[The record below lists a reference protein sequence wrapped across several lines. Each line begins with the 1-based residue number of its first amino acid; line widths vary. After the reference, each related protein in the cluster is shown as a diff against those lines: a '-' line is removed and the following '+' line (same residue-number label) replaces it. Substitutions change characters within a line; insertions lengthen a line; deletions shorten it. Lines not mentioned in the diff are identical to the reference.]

1 VTARFC
7 AAVLIALVA
16 LAPPALA
23 QSGGAKAQKQ
33 PPAASAPKENPG
45 PPPGRLI
52 DRTKFDPMNQI
63 AMASEQG
70 NELRTLRAAGL
81 RTVRAPELV
90 AYLNTIVDR
99 LLSKSRVP
107 HVPVRLV
114 IAAED
119 EPNAECG
126 PNGTIKIKL
135 GLIWAVQNEDE
146 IAFILAHEMSHI
158 LLRHHDRNWGD
169 QARHYLMQGAVA
181 AQDSMKVISSF
192 KGQGQP
198 QSQTA
203 DRAVLAYTGVDLAA
217 GLAVAAYTREQE
229 DEADL
234 LGIDLLIAAGYNAAA
249 ANQVIARLPEFEPRP
264 APRQAQPHRPAPTP
278 NASDGFGKFIGAMV
292 QSMGDTISGG
302 IAQLQADTARKH
314 RTHDERQTYVA
325 EYLSRE
331 YPKRTRPAMSAET
344 LQAALAKPATKTVL
358 DQHAAAFAAMAKL
371 KARDVAGAEKLAAE
385 GLFNGGDKQVE
396 PALTMARVRLTRGD
410 RAGALGVLETVAR
423 DGEPALPVATARAW
437 VQESSGKAAEA
448 ARLLEAANK
457 EFADPPLV
465 MPQLIRVYR
474 KLGRKNDADSLVLKC
489 RYSYPELAERCAAGT

>member
-1 VTARFC
+1 MTARFC
-7 AAVLIALVA
+7 AAVAIALVA
-16 LAPPALA
+16 LTPLALA
-23 QSGGAKAQKQ
+23 QSGAKSQKQ
-33 PPAASAPKENPG
+33 QPAASAPKENPG
-45 PPPGRLI
+45 PPPGRVI
-52 DRTKFDPMNQI
+52 DRSKFDAMNQI
-63 AMASEQG
+63 AMASEQS

-81 RTVRAPELV
+81 RTVRAPDLV
-90 AYLNTIVDR
+90 AYLNTIADR
-99 LLSKSRVP
+99 LLTKSRVP
-107 HVPVRLV
+107 HIPVRLV
-114 IAAED
+114 IEAED

-135 GLIWAVQNEDE
+135 GLIRAVQNEDE

-192 KGQGQP
+192 KGQQ

-203 DRAVLAYTGVDLAA
+203 ERAVLAYTGVDLAA

-234 LGIDLLIAAGYNAAA
+234 LGIDLMIAAGYNAAA

-264 APRQAQPHRPAPTP
+264 APQQAQPRRPMPTP
-278 NASDGFGKFIGAMV
+278 NASDGFGKFLGAMV

-314 RTHDERQTYVA
+314 RTHEERQTYIA
-325 EYLSRE
+325 EYLSHE
-331 YPKRTRPAMSAET
+331 YANRARPAMNAEA

-358 DQHAAAFAAMAKL
+358 DQHAAAFAAMTKL
-371 KARDVAGAEKLAAE
+371 KARDIAGAERLAAA
-385 GLFNGGDKQVE
+385 GIANGGDKQVE

-410 RAGALGVLETVAR
+410 RAGALGVLDTVAR

-465 MPQLIRVYR
+465 IPQLIRVYR